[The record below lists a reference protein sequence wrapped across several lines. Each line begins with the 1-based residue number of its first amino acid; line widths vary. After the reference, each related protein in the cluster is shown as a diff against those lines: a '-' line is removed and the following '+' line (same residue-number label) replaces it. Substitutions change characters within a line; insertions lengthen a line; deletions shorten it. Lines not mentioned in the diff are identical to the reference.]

1 MGWTG
6 LLAIARGGT
15 NSATVIT
22 APTATSWAGWD
33 ANSNLS
39 ANNYIQGFL
48 NTARSNSSVYTLTV
62 ASAAIQDFS
71 GTGGTITGDS
81 VTMPVVSTLVKG
93 MTWTI
98 NNVDT
103 VNVLKVNSS
112 GGNLIYNIQPN
123 QTCTFTCVAITGT
136 SASSWVVNSGL
147 APQGQY
153 LFFTPTLTFQT
164 VGNLSVAY
172 TTQRGRY
179 SISGNICYFW
189 LAVAGTLTWTTSSGQ
204 LRITGLPATPNTV
217 GNGDFT
223 GMNLTNISGLALTSG
238 AKINPVVSEGSPI
251 VFLNVSTPTS
261 SSSALMTTSSVPTGT
276 VLNIGV
282 SGWFMI

>member
-1 MGWTG
+1 MATNNGINT
-6 LLAIARGGT
+6 LLT
-15 NSATVIT
+15 AT
-22 APTATSWAGWD
+22 PTAGASSLWD

-39 ANNYIQGFL
+39 ANNALQGFL
-48 NTARSNSSVYTLTV
+48 STARSNSSVYTLTV
-62 ASAAIQDFS
+62 SSAAIQDYT

-81 VTMPVVSTLVKG
+81 VTMPTVATLVKG

-103 VNVLKVNSS
+103 VNVLNVNAS
-112 GGNLIYNIQPN
+112 GGSLIYGLQPG
-123 QTCTFTCVAITGT
+123 TTAIFTCVAVTGT
-136 SASSWVVNSGL
+136 GASSWAVDVSTTPKGT
-147 APQGQY
+147 Y

-179 SISGNICYFW
+179 SINGNICYFW
-189 LAVAGTLTWTTSSGQ
+189 LSVAGTLTWTTSSGQ

-238 AKINPVVSEGSPI
+238 AQIHPVVSEGSAI
-251 VFLNVSTPTS
+251 VFLNVVTPTS

-276 VLNIGV
+276 VLNVGV